1 MAGYS
6 ILSLSDII
14 AEKGE
19 DFCREILSSFSCPL
33 NRDVERFLTKRSAI
47 DFAKQGVSQTFL
59 VYASYRKEN
68 VLCGYFTIANKYI
81 VVNKHSVSSTLRRRL
96 KRFAMLSAAKDDL
109 VIMAPLIAQ
118 LGKNYTNDYNKLIT
132 GDELLKMSE
141 DQIRQAQK
149 IIGGKVAYLECEDTA
164 RLKAFYTDNGYVEF
178 GKRRL
183 DKDERTEMCGT
194 HLVQLLKYLH

>member
-33 NRDVERFLTKRSAI
+33 NVDVEQFLTKRSAI
-47 DFAKQGVSQTFL
+47 DFALQGVSQTFL
-59 VYASYRKEN
+59 VYASYRKKN

-81 VVNKHSVSSTLRRRL
+81 VVNKHSVSGTLGRRL
-96 KRFAMLSAAKDDL
+96 RKFAMPSVARDGL

-118 LGKNYTNDYNKLIT
+118 LGKNYSNDYNKLIT
-132 GDELLKMSE
+132 GDELLKMAE
-141 DQIRQAQK
+141 DQVRFAQR
-149 IIGGKVAYLECEDTA
+149 IIGGKVVYLECEDVD
-164 RLKAFYTDNGYVEF
+164 RLKSFYSENGYVEF

-194 HLVQLLKYLH
+194 HLIQLLKYLH

>member
-6 ILSLSDII
+6 ILSLSDIMS
-14 AEKGE
+14 EKGE
-19 DFCREILSSFSCPL
+19 DFSREILSSFSCPM
-33 NRDVERFLTKRSAI
+33 NGDVERFLTKRSAI
-47 DFAKQGVSQTFL
+47 DFAKQGISQTFL

-81 VVNKHSVSSTLRRRL
+81 VVNTLGRRL
-96 KRFAMLSAAKDDL
+96 RKFAMPSAAKNDL

-141 DQIRQAQK
+141 DQIRLAQR
-149 IIGGKVAYLECEDTA
+149 IIGGKVVYLECEDIDC
-164 RLKAFYTDNGYVEF
+164 LKNFYRDNGYVEF
-178 GKRRL
+178 GKRKL
-183 DKDERTEMCGT
+183 DKDERTGMCGT
-194 HLVQLLKYLH
+194 HLVQMLKYLH

>member
-6 ILSLSDII
+6 ILSLSDIL

-19 DFCREILSSFSCPL
+19 DFCREILSTFSCPM
-33 NRDVERFLTKRSAI
+33 NDDVERFLTKRSAI
-47 DFAKQGVSQTFL
+47 DFATQGVSQTFL
-59 VYASYRKEN
+59 VYASYKKKN

-81 VVNKHSVSSTLRRRL
+81 VVNKHSVSGTLRRRL
-96 KRFAMLSAAKDDL
+96 RKFAMPSAEKDDL

-118 LGKNYTNDYNKLIT
+118 LGKNYANGYSELIT
-132 GDELLKMSE
+132 GDELLKMAE
-141 DQIRQAQK
+141 DQIRLAQR
-149 IIGGKVAYLECEDTA
+149 IIGGKVVYLECEDID
-164 RLKAFYTDNGYVEF
+164 RLKDFYSLNGYVEF

-194 HLVQLLKYLH
+194 HLIQMLKYLN

>member
-19 DFCREILSSFSCPL
+19 DFCREILSSFSCPM

-132 GDELLKMSE
+132 GDELLKMAE

-164 RLKAFYTDNGYVEF
+164 RLKSFYTDNGYVEF

>member
-6 ILSLSDII
+6 ILSLSDIL

-19 DFCREILSSFSCPL
+19 DFCREILSTFSCPM
-33 NRDVERFLTKRSAI
+33 NDDVERFLTKRSAI
-47 DFAKQGVSQTFL
+47 DFATQGVSQTFL
-59 VYASYRKEN
+59 VYASYKKKN

-81 VVNKHSVSSTLRRRL
+81 VVNKHSVSGALRRRL
-96 KRFAMLSAAKDDL
+96 RKFAMPSAEKDDL

-118 LGKNYTNDYNKLIT
+118 LGKNYANGYSELIT
-132 GDELLKMSE
+132 GDELLKMAE
-141 DQIRQAQK
+141 DQIRLAQR
-149 IIGGKVAYLECEDTA
+149 IIGGKVVYLECEDID
-164 RLKAFYTDNGYVEF
+164 RLKDFYSSNGYVEF

-194 HLVQLLKYLH
+194 HLIQMLKYLS

>member
-6 ILSLSDII
+6 ILSISDII

-33 NRDVERFLTKRSAI
+33 NVDVEQFLTKRSAI
-47 DFAKQGVSQTFL
+47 DFALQGVSQTFL
-59 VYASYRKEN
+59 VYASYRKKN

-81 VVNKHSVSSTLRRRL
+81 VVNKHSVSGTLGRRL
-96 KRFAMLSAAKDDL
+96 RKFAMPCAARDDL
-109 VIMAPLIAQ
+109 VIMAPMIAQ
-118 LGKNYTNDYNKLIT
+118 LVKNYSNDYNKLIT
-132 GDELLKMSE
+132 GDELLKMAE
-141 DQIRQAQK
+141 DQVRLAQR
-149 IIGGKVAYLECEDTA
+149 IIGGKVVYLECEDVD
-164 RLKAFYTDNGYVEF
+164 RLKSFYSENGYVEF

-194 HLVQLLKYLH
+194 HLIQLLKYLR

>member
-6 ILSLSDII
+6 ILSLSDIL

-19 DFCREILSSFSCPL
+19 DFCREILSTFSCPM
-33 NRDVERFLTKRSAI
+33 NDDVERFLTKRSAI
-47 DFAKQGVSQTFL
+47 DFATQGVSQTFL
-59 VYASYRKEN
+59 VYASYKKKN

-81 VVNKHSVSSTLRRRL
+81 VVNKHSVSGTLRRRL
-96 KRFAMLSAAKDDL
+96 RKFAMPSAEKDDL

-118 LGKNYTNDYNKLIT
+118 LGKNYANGYSELIT
-132 GDELLKMSE
+132 GDELLKMAE
-141 DQIRQAQK
+141 DQMRLAQR
-149 IIGGKVAYLECEDTA
+149 IIGGKVVYLECEDID
-164 RLKAFYTDNGYVEF
+164 RLKDFYSSNGYVEF

-194 HLVQLLKYLH
+194 HLIQMLKYLN

>member
-6 ILSLSDII
+6 ILSLSDIL

-19 DFCREILSSFSCPL
+19 DFCREILSTFSCPM
-33 NRDVERFLTKRSAI
+33 NDDVERFLTKRSAI
-47 DFAKQGVSQTFL
+47 DFATQGVSQTFL
-59 VYASYRKEN
+59 VYASYKKKN

-81 VVNKHSVSSTLRRRL
+81 VVNKHSVSGTLRRRL
-96 KRFAMLSAAKDDL
+96 RKFAMPSAEKDDL

-118 LGKNYTNDYNKLIT
+118 LGKNYANGYSELIT
-132 GDELLKMSE
+132 GDELLKMAE
-141 DQIRQAQK
+141 DQIRLAQR
-149 IIGGKVAYLECEDTA
+149 IIGGKVVYLECEDID
-164 RLKAFYTDNGYVEF
+164 RLKDFYSSNGYVEF

-194 HLVQLLKYLH
+194 HLIQMLKYLY

>member
-6 ILSLSDII
+6 ILSLSDIL

-19 DFCREILSSFSCPL
+19 DSCREILSTFSCPM
-33 NRDVERFLTKRSAI
+33 NDDVERFLTKRSAI
-47 DFAKQGVSQTFL
+47 DFATQGVSQTFL
-59 VYASYRKEN
+59 VYASYKKKN

-81 VVNKHSVSSTLRRRL
+81 VVNKHSVSGTLRRRL
-96 KRFAMLSAAKDDL
+96 RKFAMPSAEKDDL

-118 LGKNYTNDYNKLIT
+118 LGKNYANGYSELIT
-132 GDELLKMSE
+132 GDELLKMAE
-141 DQIRQAQK
+141 DQIRLAQR
-149 IIGGKVAYLECEDTA
+149 IIGGKVVYLECEDID
-164 RLKAFYTDNGYVEF
+164 RLKDFYSSNGYVEF

-194 HLVQLLKYLH
+194 HLIQMLKYLN

>member
-6 ILSLSDII
+6 ILSLSDIL

-19 DFCREILSSFSCPL
+19 DFCREILSTFSCPM
-33 NRDVERFLTKRSAI
+33 NDDVERFLTKRSAI
-47 DFAKQGVSQTFL
+47 DFATQGVSQTFL
-59 VYASYRKEN
+59 VYASYKKKN

-81 VVNKHSVSSTLRRRL
+81 VVNKHSVSGTLRRRL
-96 KRFAMLSAAKDDL
+96 RKFAMPSAEKDDL

-118 LGKNYTNDYNKLIT
+118 LGNNYANGYSELIE
-132 GDELLKMSE
+132 GDELLKMAE
-141 DQIRQAQK
+141 DQIRLAQR
-149 IIGGKVAYLECEDTA
+149 IIGGKVVYLECEDID
-164 RLKAFYTDNGYVEF
+164 RLKDFYSSNGYVEF

-194 HLVQLLKYLH
+194 HLIQMLKYLN

>member
-6 ILSLSDII
+6 ILSLSDIL

-19 DFCREILSSFSCPL
+19 DFCREILSTFSCPM
-33 NRDVERFLTKRSAI
+33 NDDVERFLTKRSAI
-47 DFAKQGVSQTFL
+47 DFATQGVSQTFL
-59 VYASYRKEN
+59 VYASYKKKN

-81 VVNKHSVSSTLRRRL
+81 VVNKHSVSGTLRRRL
-96 KRFAMLSAAKDDL
+96 RKFAMPSAEKDDL

-118 LGKNYTNDYNKLIT
+118 LGKNYANGYSELIT
-132 GDELLKMSE
+132 GDELLKMAE
-141 DQIRQAQK
+141 DQIRLAQR
-149 IIGGKVAYLECEDTA
+149 IIGGKVVYLECEDID
-164 RLKAFYTDNGYVEF
+164 RLKDFYSSNGYVEF

-194 HLVQLLKYLH
+194 HLIQLLKYLN

>member
-6 ILSLSDII
+6 ILSLSDIL

-19 DFCREILSSFSCPL
+19 DFCREVLSTFSCPM
-33 NRDVERFLTKRSAI
+33 NDDVERFLTKRSAI
-47 DFAKQGVSQTFL
+47 DFATQGVSQTFL
-59 VYASYRKEN
+59 VYASYKKKN

-81 VVNKHSVSSTLRRRL
+81 VVNKHSVSGTLRRRL
-96 KRFAMLSAAKDDL
+96 RKFAMPSAEKDDL

-118 LGKNYTNDYNKLIT
+118 LGKNYANGYSELIT
-132 GDELLKMSE
+132 GDELLKMAE
-141 DQIRQAQK
+141 DQIRLAQR
-149 IIGGKVAYLECEDTA
+149 IIGGKVVYLECEDID
-164 RLKAFYTDNGYVEF
+164 RLKDFYSSNGYVEF

-194 HLVQLLKYLH
+194 HLIQMLKYLN

>member
-6 ILSLSDII
+6 ILSLSDIL

-19 DFCREILSSFSCPL
+19 DFCREILSTFSCPM
-33 NRDVERFLTKRSAI
+33 NDDVERFLTKRSAI
-47 DFAKQGVSQTFL
+47 DFATQGVSQTFL
-59 VYASYRKEN
+59 VYDSYKKKN

-81 VVNKHSVSSTLRRRL
+81 VVNKHSVSGTLRRRL
-96 KRFAMLSAAKDDL
+96 RKFAMPSAEKDDL

-118 LGKNYTNDYNKLIT
+118 LGKNYANGYSELIT
-132 GDELLKMSE
+132 GDELLKMAE
-141 DQIRQAQK
+141 DQIRLAQR
-149 IIGGKVAYLECEDTA
+149 IIGGKVVYLECEDID
-164 RLKAFYTDNGYVEF
+164 RLKDFYSSNGYVEF

-194 HLVQLLKYLH
+194 HLIQMLKYLN

>member
-6 ILSLSDII
+6 ILSLSDIL

-19 DFCREILSSFSCPL
+19 DFCREILSTFSCPM
-33 NRDVERFLTKRSAI
+33 NDDVERFLTKRSAI
-47 DFAKQGVSQTFL
+47 DFATQGVSQTFL
-59 VYASYRKEN
+59 VYASYKKKN

-81 VVNKHSVSSTLRRRL
+81 VVNKHSVSGTLRRRL
-96 KRFAMLSAAKDDL
+96 RKFAMPSAEKDDL

-118 LGKNYTNDYNKLIT
+118 LGKNYANGYSELIT
-132 GDELLKMSE
+132 GDELLKMAE
-141 DQIRQAQK
+141 DQIRLAQR
-149 IIGGKVAYLECEDTA
+149 IIGGKVVYLECEDID
-164 RLKAFYTDNGYVEF
+164 RLKDFYSSNGYVEF

-194 HLVQLLKYLH
+194 HLIQMLKYLS

>member
-6 ILSLSDII
+6 ILSLSDIL

-19 DFCREILSSFSCPL
+19 DFCREILSTFSCPM
-33 NRDVERFLTKRSAI
+33 NDDVERFLTKRSAI
-47 DFAKQGVSQTFL
+47 DFATQGVSQTLL
-59 VYASYRKEN
+59 VYASYKKKN

-81 VVNKHSVSSTLRRRL
+81 VVNKHSVSGTLRRRL
-96 KRFAMLSAAKDDL
+96 RKFAMPSAEKDDL

-118 LGKNYTNDYNKLIT
+118 LGKNYANGYSELIT
-132 GDELLKMSE
+132 GDELLKMAE
-141 DQIRQAQK
+141 DQIRLAQR
-149 IIGGKVAYLECEDTA
+149 IIGGKVVYLECEDID
-164 RLKAFYTDNGYVEF
+164 RLKDFYSSNGYVEF

-194 HLVQLLKYLH
+194 HLIQMLKYLS